1 MSYIGN
7 TQQNQSYYPAVD
19 FFSGNGSTT
28 AFTLSRPVYSTPMVQ
43 VTVANVPQ
51 NPGSAFTISGS
62 TITFTSAPPSGSN
75 NIYVYYTSPN
85 TSVATLPQSPSIVGT
100 LSVSGN
106 MGVGIPLASSLSG
119 FTFIDVGTAGAAN
132 MSIFSGATCGFVGNG
147 YYDGGWKYTTSAATA
162 GYVISGGDHVWQAA
176 ASGTAGNSFSF
187 TNRMR
192 LTNGGRLL
200 LGATAVGTVQTLLN
214 MQDGTELWQVGPNSG
229 YASGTNFYVIN
240 NSNTGVFINS
250 GNTSWSASSDERL
263 KTDLAPIEDAVNK
276 VSTLRAVTGRFK
288 TDEEG
293 RSRSFLIAQD
303 VLAVLPEAVT
313 VQPDEDGTLAVQ
325 YTDVIPLL
333 VAAIKELAAR
343 VEQLEA
349 K

>member
-106 MGVGIPLASSLSG
+106 VAVNSVTSGWGNTVNAVGVSTNGYLMAIPL
-119 FTFIDVGTAGAAN
+119 FAG
-132 MSIFSGATCGFVGNG
+132 VGNG
-147 YYDGGWKYTTSAATA
+147 LYYDNTNWRYKTTGVAASMI
-162 GYVISGGDHVWQAA
+162 GFGSGSIAFYRA
-176 ASGTAGNSFSF
+176 PSGTADATVSLTQMAVLDANGDF
-187 TNRMR
+187 TI
-192 LTNGGRLL
+192 
-200 LGATAVGTVQTLLN
+200 GATAAGTVQTRLN
-214 MQDGTELWQVGPNSG
+214 LQDGTELWQVGPSAG

-240 NSNTGVFINS
+240 SSGTGVFINS

-263 KTDLAPIEDAVNK
+263 KTDLVPIEDAANK

-303 VLAVLPEAVT
+303 VQAVLPEAVT

-333 VAAIKELAAR
+333 VAAIKELTAR